1 MTGSGDV
8 ALVYGK
14 DGQGVH
20 LLRRR
25 SPDAPIEAG
34 VIQSLVEG
42 RPITGE
48 VVSLR
53 PRADAPFVFDVK
65 TELESPH
72 PHIAADGPS
81 QVATDSYRE
90 GWDKIWGRKRARSA
104 N

>member
-1 MTGSGDV
+1 
-8 ALVYGK
+8 LVYGK
-14 DGQGVH
+14 DEHGVH

-34 VIQSLVEG
+34 VLQSLVEG

-53 PRADAPFVFDVK
+53 PRSEAPYVFDVK
-65 TELESPH
+65 TELEAPNAPVAS
-72 PHIAADGPS
+72 DGPS

-90 GWDKIWGRKRARSA
+90 GWDKIWGGKRARS